1 MNAVVLLEI
10 EVLEALYALIDNIKN
25 SSMYQEYKHLEK
37 QIMEKYFFEI
47 EAFNKAKDEYN
58 MALGYGEYYP
68 GFKEIKAKLL
78 KCKENLYNKEEML
91 LYKKLE
97 LQIDL
102 ELKKLNDEIKKVIM
116 G

>member
-1 MNAVVLLEI
+1 MILLEI
-10 EVLEALYALIDNIKN
+10 EVLEALYTLIDNIKN

-37 QIMEKYFFEI
+37 LIMEKYSLEI

-58 MALGYGEYYP
+58 IALGYGKYYP
-68 GFKEIKAKLL
+68 GFKEIKANLL
-78 KCKENLYNKEEML
+78 RCKENLYNKEEML
-91 LYKKLE
+91 RYKKLE

-102 ELKKLNDEIKKVIM
+102 ELKNLNEEIKKVIM